1 MKTRIHFAQLPKL
14 IIIRFVKYITQLFS
28 VELCDFTFI
37 IKTYLLGNVGKN
49 QSHCSNMCITNVKQS
64 IKIDFSQSSF
74 FYRMATNRT

>member
-1 MKTRIHFAQLPKL
+1 MKTRIRFIRVFKAIKQLL
-14 IIIRFVKYITQLFS
+14 SF
-28 VELCDFTFI
+28 ELCDFTFI

-74 FYRMATNRT
+74 FYQMATNRT